1 MRTKLLIAFGITGM
15 LAGCATTPAV
25 PYWDNPKWINELVVK
40 INSNLAYP
48 VAAETAGFPSGQAI
62 VQFTYDHGELRDVH
76 IIKSTGSNIL
86 DSAITKQI
94 TDMKPP
100 LAVGLNT
107 NTSRQ
112 FQLPVK
118 LNIAHSQF
126 YRSVRDAIVLGHTYY
141 PRSAVLN
148 GQQGLVDVRFEYRN
162 GHVLNPT
169 VVQTIGSKIFEE
181 AAIKKLVSAKMPPP
195 PAWALDKTFTF
206 KFQICFTFSGYLCP
220 GPNIEIR
227 YLGNN
232 TPPAATTSSCTKVGF
247 AYKENEISDVHVVSS
262 SGDANLDK
270 AALATISQGNF
281 PKPSADLKK
290 RTSSFEIP
298 VCFSNTAQSQPAA
311 KMPL

>member
-1 MRTKLLIAFGITGM
+1 MRTKLLMAFGITGV

-40 INSNLAYP
+40 ISNNLVYP
-48 VAAETAGFPSGQAI
+48 DAVATAGFLSGQAI
-62 VQFTYDHGELRDVH
+62 VQFTYDNGRLKDVH
-76 IIKSTGSNIL
+76 IVKSTGNQIL
-86 DSAITKQI
+86 DSAITTQI
-94 TDMKPP
+94 TDIKPP

-107 NTSRQ
+107 SISRQ

-118 LNIAHSQF
+118 LNIAHSRF

-141 PRSAVLN
+141 PRSAVLHS
-148 GQQGLVDVRFEYRN
+148 QQGLVEVRFEYRN
-162 GHVLNPT
+162 GHVLSPT
-169 VVQTIGSKIFEE
+169 VVQTIGLKIFEE
-181 AAIKKLVSAKMPPP
+181 AAIKKVASAKMPPP

-206 KFQICFTFSGYLCP
+206 KVPICFTFSGYLCP

-227 YLGNN
+227 YLGSN

-247 AYKENEISDVHVVSS
+247 AYKENKISDAHVVSS

-281 PKPSADLKK
+281 PQPSADLKK

-298 VCFSNTAQSQPAA
+298 VCFSNKAQSQSAA
-311 KMPL
+311 KMLL